1 MKDLAKLLAMLLAFG
16 LVPHA
21 ATADNDDDDD
31 DDDDDGKEFVAEMV
45 QLNSSGVFAEVEL
58 KLIKG
63 KTLKVEIEASG
74 LEPGKPHPQHV
85 HGIDNPVKNSTCPGL
100 DADTNGDGIITIGE
114 GVPSFGPIIL
124 PLVPFDLVDASGNLD
139 YEATFTINPGALQP
153 LHKRT
158 IVLHG
163 MTVNGAYVPSLPIAC
178 GEIVQDD

>member
-21 ATADNDDDDD
+21 ATAADDDDD
-31 DDDDDGKEFVAEMV
+31 DDDGDGKEFVAEMV

-58 KLIKG
+58 KLING

-85 HGIDNPVKNSTCPGL
+85 HGIDNPVKNSTCPEL
-100 DADTNGDGIITIGE
+100 DADTDGDGIITIGE

-139 YEATFTINPGALQP
+139 YEATFTINPGTLQP

-163 MTVNGAYVPSLPIAC
+163 MTVDGVYVPSLPVAC
-178 GEIVQDD
+178 GEIVEDD